1 MPKWTE
7 LSANEKQMLIHKKV
21 MELPDVEYTPEMRVS
36 HDMAVD
42 AGDLAWEGQLYQAE
56 QIEPVMIPD
65 YLHDMNAA
73 MTVVEQWPHRVSMWK
88 TAGPDLLPWC
98 CAFYTNDGR
107 YRVLGYGLTA
117 AEAICHAALL
127 AVDVVY
133 D

>member
-21 MELPDVEYTPEMRVS
+21 MELPDIEYTPEMRVS

-56 QIEPVMIPD
+56 QIEPVIIPD

-73 MTVVEQWPHRVSMWK
+73 MTVVKKWPHKVSMWK
-88 TAGPDLLPWC
+88 TMEPDMLPWC
-98 CAFYTNDGR
+98 CAFYTNDNR
-107 YRVLGYGLTA
+107 YRVLGYDLIMA
-117 AEAICHAALL
+117 KAICHAALL
-127 AVDVVY
+127 AVEAVEE
-133 D
+133 